1 MKPIY
6 PLALAAALLASPASA
21 QTSTQQTPP
30 ADTPA
35 ATGSPSAA
43 TPPAATTTPAPAPAP
58 SVTPPA
64 STTMRL
70 DSKPM
75 LTDDQAKAW
84 IDKVVYSSDDK
95 NLGEVAN
102 MKRDA
107 AGHVTELHADI
118 GGFLGLGETRVRLS
132 PDQFKLTGDRVVL
145 NVTAEQAKTLPKVV
159 Q

>member
-6 PLALAAALLASPASA
+6 PLALAAALLASPAWA
-21 QTSTQQTPP
+21 QTSTQPTPP

-43 TPPAATTTPAPAPAP
+43 TPPAATTTPAPAPSA
-58 SVTPPA
+58 TPPA